1 MQCSFILMLE
11 FNITF
16 SSINIANTIA
26 LVMHI
31 WIFNY
36 VSINSFSNATFSGE
50 YDGPSVSSAFE
61 RSCFLFF
68 CYIYNVKYS
77 HLRFP
82 WSFTS
87 GKQNLIWKMFS
98 VVCCSDQALHWIKPN
113 DENSPAFFPAECNYL
128 MPIVKDQL
136 IENTCLCFQLAKI
149 LTKSVHFLNSKRWVY
164 F

>member
-1 MQCSFILMLE
+1 MRCSLTLMLE

-36 VSINSFSNATFSGE
+36 VSINSFSNATFSVNMMGLLL
-50 YDGPSVSSAFE
+50 VLAFE

-68 CYIYNVKYS
+68 CYIYNAKYS

-82 WSFTS
+82 WSFSWETEPNLKDVFCCMLLRS
-87 GKQNLIWKMFS
+87 SFALNQAKWWKQSSLLSSRM
-98 VVCCSDQALHWIKPN
+98 QLP
-113 DENSPAFFPAECNYL
+113 L
-128 MPIVKDQL
+128 RPIVKDQL